1 MTQRLR
7 TQSHRVLQP
16 VAQHISTHGN
26 ADSASADG
34 RLTPSTSY
42 AEAHVVVFVHGFRV
56 RLSRMLYTV
65 IVHGFED

>member
-16 VAQHISTHGN
+16 VAQHLDLPETLDE
-26 ADSASADG
+26 AKEER
-34 RLTPSTSY
+34 RLVPSVSY

-56 RLSRMLYTV
+56 CLL
-65 IVHGFED
+65 VHDLPS